1 MKKVFISLAVGGLL
15 IFAANRLMPIAIGD
29 ASKTGG
35 EVNIYSYRQE
45 VLIRPLLDA
54 FTEQTGITVNM
65 VSGKADALLERLKS
79 EGANSPADLLLTVDA
94 GRLIRAK
101 NAGVLQPVSSQVL
114 DGTIPARYR
123 DPNGY
128 WFGLSVRSRVIF
140 YARDRVVPGD
150 LSSYEALTDPKWRG
164 RICVRS
170 SSNVYNQSLL
180 ASLIVHLG
188 PQGAE
193 QWARGVVA
201 NMARKPQG
209 GDRDQIKAAAAGE
222 CDLAIA
228 NTYYYARMLKSDKP
242 AEHDAAAKVALFWPN
257 QEDRGAHVNISGA
270 GVTTSAKNRDN
281 AVKFIEFLVSD
292 DAQRIYADTANEYP
306 VKSGVALS
314 KAVDAFGRFKSDSI
328 DIATLAEHNADAIK
342 IFDRAGWR

>member
-1 MKKVFISLAVGGLL
+1 MKTILTTAVAGLVL
-15 IFAANRLMPIAIGD
+15 LGIATRLLPPAFGQEG
-29 ASKTGG
+29 SG

-54 FTEQTGITVNM
+54 FTAETGITVNL

-101 NAGVLQPVSSQVL
+101 EAGVFQAISSDTL
-114 DGTIPARYR
+114 ATAIPAKYR
-123 DPNGY
+123 DPSGH

-140 YARDRVVPGD
+140 YARDRVSPD
-150 LSSYEALTDPKWRG
+150 ELSSYEALTDPKWRD

-180 ASLIVHLG
+180 ASMIAHTDVDT
-188 PQGAE
+188 AE
-193 QWARGVVA
+193 QWARNLVA

-209 GDRDQIKAAAAGE
+209 GDRDQIKAVAAGQ

-228 NTYYYARMLKSDKP
+228 NTYYYARMLTSKKA
-242 AEHDAAAKVALFWPN
+242 AEREAAGKVALFWPN
-257 QEDRGAHVNISGA
+257 QNGRGAHVNISGV

-281 AVKFIEFLVSD
+281 AVKLIEFLVSD
-292 DAQRIYADTANEYP
+292 DAQRIYAETGYEYP
-306 VKSGVALS
+306 VKPGVAIAGS
-314 KAVDAFGRFKSDSI
+314 VAAMGDFKADPL
-328 DIATLAEHNADAIK
+328 DIAVMSRHNAEAIK
-342 IFDRAGWR
+342 TFDRAGWR